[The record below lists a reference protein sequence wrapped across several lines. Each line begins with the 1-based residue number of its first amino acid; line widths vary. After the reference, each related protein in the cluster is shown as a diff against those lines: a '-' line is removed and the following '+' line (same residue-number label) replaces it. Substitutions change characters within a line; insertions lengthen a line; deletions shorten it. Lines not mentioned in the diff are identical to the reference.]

1 MAMQKT
7 GHKTRSVFDRYN
19 IVNDQDFIKAQEKED
34 RFSERLRQNEVK
46 KVTVLGTVSNL
57 VNSTYRLP

>member
-1 MAMQKT
+1 MQKT